1 MAIENWSFKK
11 VATVNLGDPCY
22 IDVYSSFEGTSA
34 TRREAI
40 ALAVSH
46 RRNDFD
52 WDAEATPI
60 DNFRSFLRDK
70 AYSISADE
78 TYLLLRPGIY
88 VPGISYS
95 LYYISDPDRFVC

>member
-22 IDVYSSFEGTSA
+22 VDVCSRFEGTS
-34 TRREAI
+34 RHEAI

-52 WDAEATPI
+52 WDAEAIPI

-78 TYLLLRPGIY
+78 TYLLLRPGNF